1 MVGRLI
7 CNKHQYE
14 IIKSL
19 IKLKNIGFN
28 FVVLIVGYG
37 PDKDAIIKLIEKDN
51 CKDVIRFIGRVS
63 HNDVLSYFNISDIS
77 INLSEGGAL
86 GNVSLE
92 ALSSSNCL
100 ITLGVDKERHINES
114 ISNFIP
120 DNAYFRVDRNNIGKD
135 IEILMSEILSDRE
148 KLNQIKSNGIR
159 FFKSKILT
167 WEQRIDI
174 DISTLK
180 NVAHLKS
187 NG

>member
-1 MVGRLI
+1 MSIFIQTKNLVA
-7 CNKHQYE
+7 KEKYYT
-14 IIKSL
+14 IKIL
-19 IKLKNIGFN
+19 ENL
-28 FVVLIVGYG
+28 
-37 PDKDAIIKLIEKDN
+37 KLIEKDN